1 MQTTFPRNT
10 RHSLAYYE
18 GVLRAL
24 LNGITSRQRQAAIAD
39 ALNQSGIA
47 AATGAPWTEQ
57 GVKSVLK
64 RLRARSGP
72 HWNAVLELCFNGKM
86 TPDQCK
92 PLLQTM

>member
-1 MQTTFPRNT
+1 MTTIFPRNT

-18 GVLRAL
+18 GVLRIL

-39 ALNQSGIA
+39 ALNQSGIPA
-47 AATGAPWTEQ
+47 STGAPWTPES
-57 GVKSVLK
+57 VKSVLK

-72 HWNAVLELCFNGKM
+72 HWNAILELCFDGKM
-86 TPDQCK
+86 TPAQCK